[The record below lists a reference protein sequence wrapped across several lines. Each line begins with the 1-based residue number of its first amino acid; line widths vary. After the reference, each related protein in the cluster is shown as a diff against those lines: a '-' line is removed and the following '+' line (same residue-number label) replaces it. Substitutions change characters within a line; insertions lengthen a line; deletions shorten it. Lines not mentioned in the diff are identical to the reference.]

1 MRDEAAKRLCQR
13 LIQPELNHKLKLG
26 IFYDDSFHSED

>member
-13 LIQPELNHKLKLG
+13 LIQQELKHKLKLE
-26 IFYDDSFHSED
+26 IFYDDFFHSED